1 MKISYTSNH
10 KLNRDNAMQG
20 KMNGLFY
27 SCNVTWINK
36 CKKMFMQR
44 DSRAPAFPRVTI
56 YSDVTVTAAIMGWK
70 IC

>member
-27 SCNVTWINK
+27 SCNVT
-36 CKKMFMQR
+36 
-44 DSRAPAFPRVTI
+44 
-56 YSDVTVTAAIMGWK
+56 
-70 IC
+70 